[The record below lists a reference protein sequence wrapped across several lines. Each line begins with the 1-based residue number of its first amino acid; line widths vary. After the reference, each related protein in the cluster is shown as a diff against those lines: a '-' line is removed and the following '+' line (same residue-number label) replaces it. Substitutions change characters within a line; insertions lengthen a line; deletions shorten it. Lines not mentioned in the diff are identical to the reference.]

1 MFFFWWNTPAQKEF
15 KQYFGVSHRFWGLPQ
30 KSPRTKI
37 RMIMLARAQKAS
49 RDWGGQRARYQ
60 KHGSEPKTF
69 ACAVSWLFFFLGF
82 FFLLFVLAVCAAVAV
97 TAAIV
102 AVFAAV
108 AAVPLTRRE
117 HPRESQEAR
126 ARRVLSLASSCS
138 RALRR
143 TTTVVSLLSWLV
155 PLRGALPPDRCRRE
169 GRAEAKASRGFEPR
183 SLDSGSRV
191 LTVTPRG
198 RC

>member
-1 MFFFWWNTPAQKEF
+1 M
-15 KQYFGVSHRFWGLPQ
+15 LD
-30 KSPRTKI
+30 TK
-37 RMIMLARAQKAS
+37 
-49 RDWGGQRARYQ
+49 

-82 FFLLFVLAVCAAVAV
+82 FFLRFVLAVCAAVAV

-108 AAVPLTRRE
+108 TAVPLTRRE

-126 ARRVLSLASSCS
+126 ARGVLSLVSSCS

-143 TTTVVSLLSWLV
+143 TTPVVSLLSWAI
-155 PLRGALPPDRCRRE
+155 PLRGAIPPDRCRRQ
-169 GRAEAKASRGFEPR
+169 GRAEAKASRRFEPR
-183 SLDSGSRV
+183 SLDSESRV

-198 RC
+198 QLSMLQPAMGLSGAAVCVVLRHVWTYGTRAQATS